1 MAMFLYPFYTI
12 CHLFLLVWAHYLYH
26 QSHQAG
32 LIVLILVITAIAY
45 DNLIVSVGSLIGKG
59 KTLLKLSHPRFI
71 GHVLLTPLSIFAAF
85 SFCLQSNLEWAFQP
99 LSIFSICCLVIGL
112 IVAEI
117 LTYYRKFEPKEV
129 WFQGTLR
136 YTNSA
141 YKMLPIPSII
151 TTIFVGLLGLV
162 IWQQLNSPWL
172 LISSVLMFVGGAI
185 PQCLAGP
192 VVCSGVEVF
201 LIMGFCMTASQ
212 LQNII

>member
-1 MAMFLYPFYTI
+1 MAMFLYPFYTV
-12 CHLFLLVWAHYLYH
+12 CHVFLLVWAHYLYY

-32 LIVLILVITAIAY
+32 LVVLILVITAIAY

-59 KTLLKLSHPRFI
+59 KTLLKLSQPRFI
-71 GHVLLTPLSIFAAF
+71 CHVLLTPLSILAAF
-85 SFCLQSNLEWAFQP
+85 SFCLQSHLEWAFKP
-99 LSIFSICCLVIGL
+99 FSIFSVCFLVVSLIG
-112 IVAEI
+112 AEI
-117 LTYYRKFEPKEV
+117 LTYYKKFEPKEV

-151 TTIFVGLLGLV
+151 TTILVGMIGLI
-162 IWQQLNSPWL
+162 IWQQLGSPWL
-172 LISSVLMFVGGAI
+172 LISSVVMFLGGAI
-185 PQCLAGP
+185 PQCVAGP

-201 LIMGFCMTASQ
+201 LIVGFCMTATQ

>member
-1 MAMFLYPFYTI
+1 MATFLYPFYTV
-12 CHLFLLVWAHYLYH
+12 CHLFLLAWAHYLYY

-59 KTLLKLSHPRFI
+59 KILLKLSHPRFL
-71 GHVLLTPLSIFAAF
+71 GHVLLTPLSILAAF

-99 LSIFSICCLVIGL
+99 LSIFVVCFLVISL
-112 IVAEI
+112 IAAEV

-162 IWQQLNSPWL
+162 IWQQLDAPWL
-172 LISSVLMFVGGAI
+172 LVSSVIMFLGGAI

-201 LIMGFCMTASQ
+201 LITGFCMTASQ
-212 LQNII
+212 LQNIV